1 MRCNYFIRLFL
12 SFVESLTSIT
22 GETKIISPS
31 EAFLKDDTNVLVSLT
46 RNTKVYILNIYNMKA
61 AIQLY
66 ITYAMAWNSHNSK
79 EIHMDIIIS
88 NSSGV
93 PIYEQIEEQIKS
105 QILSGELAE
114 GDALPSMRVLAKEL
128 KISIITTK
136 RAYEDLERDGFIE
149 SITGKGSFV
158 KGINSDMVKEN
169 MLFSIQEL
177 LEKAV
182 DKAIL
187 CNVSHEEL
195 NEMLALLYE
204 EKSGR

>member
-31 EAFLKDDTNVLVSLT
+31 EAFLKDDINVLVSLT

-61 AIQLY
+61 DIQLY

-105 QILSGELAE
+105 QILSGELTE

-158 KGINSDMVKEN
+158 KGINSDIVKET

-187 CNVSHEEL
+187 CNVSHDEL
-195 NEMLALLYE
+195 SDMLALLYE